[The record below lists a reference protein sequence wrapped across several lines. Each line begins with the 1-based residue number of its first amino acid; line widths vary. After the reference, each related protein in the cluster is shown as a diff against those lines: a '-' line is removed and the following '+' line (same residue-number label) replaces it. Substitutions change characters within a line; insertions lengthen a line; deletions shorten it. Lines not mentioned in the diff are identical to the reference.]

1 MLTSVE
7 VLQLIAENPDI
18 EIDLDSDQ
26 MLEMELTIMDLL
38 ACKAAGGEHMVVW
51 ESEGLH

>member
-7 VLQLIAENPDI
+7 VLQLIAENP
-18 EIDLDSDQ
+18 ELELDLNDDE

-38 ACKAAGGEHMVVW
+38 ACKTAGGEHMVIW
-51 ESEGLH
+51 ESGELH

>member
-18 EIDLDSDQ
+18 EIDLNDDQ

-38 ACKAAGGEHMVVW
+38 ACKTAGGEHMVIW
-51 ESEGLH
+51 DSGDLH